1 MARNHHSYN
10 TRPLE
15 TTLPNWIGVHVEV
28 QTDVLTPIQ
37 AEGSSSV
44 LNIPQT
50 RQSKLHDCADR
61 AKKVWLRRAVKV
73 GVGNAG
79 TGGCRN
85 V

>member
-15 TTLPNWIGVHVEV
+15 TTLPNWIGIDVEV

-37 AEGSSSV
+37 GFSSV
-44 LNIPQT
+44 LKITQT

-73 GVGNAG
+73 GTGNAG